1 VSAVAGQTAGCDGSI
16 VDLTTIASPPVSES
30 QVADARAAHPSTS
43 GAGSPRGER
52 HLAVAKPIRPPT
64 GPEAWSAGLWGSFA

>member
-1 VSAVAGQTAGCDGSI
+1 MSAVAGQTAGGDGSI
-16 VDLTTIASPPVSES
+16 VDLTTIAGPPVSES
-30 QVADARAAHPSTS
+30 RVAEARAAHPSTS

-52 HLAVAKPIRPPT
+52 HLAMAKPIRPPT